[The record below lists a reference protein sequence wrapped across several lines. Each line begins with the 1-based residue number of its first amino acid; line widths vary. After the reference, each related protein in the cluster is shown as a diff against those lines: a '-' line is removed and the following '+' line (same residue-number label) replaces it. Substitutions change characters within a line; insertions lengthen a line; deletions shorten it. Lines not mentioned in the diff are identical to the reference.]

1 MAERSGRVRFDLE
14 TLNVHGDPVPLV
26 QQVLTL
32 GAAAFTISRRG
43 TLLYVPVDSGKSRS
57 LVWVNRQG
65 AEEPIAASPR
75 GYVSARLSPDGTRV
89 ALQIIDASHEIWTW
103 DFARARVDAPY
114 VQPSR
119 QLSARCGRLTGG
131 TSSSGR
137 RATRQ
142 IAQISFGRRSD
153 GTGKMSG

>member
-1 MAERSGRVRFDLE
+1 YADGGALWGVGFDLE

-65 AEEPIAASPR
+65 AEEPISAPPR
-75 GYVSARLSPDGTRV
+75 GYVGARLSPDETRV
-89 ALQIIDASHEIWTW
+89 ALQIFDTSHEIWTW
-103 DFARARVDAPY
+103 DFARAK
-114 VQPSR
+114 
-119 QLSARCGRLTGG
+119 LTRLTFSPPGNYG
-131 TSSSGR
+131 PLWTPDGR
-137 RATRQ
+137 H
-142 IAQISFGRRSD
+142 I
-153 GTGKMSG
+153 